1 MRIGGRIIKSGGFWA
16 VDVPLLDVA
25 TQGRTRA
32 EAFLMIADAVE
43 MLVRRKGFRLRIFPG
58 RGGNFEIGSAD
69 EGALIALVLKRIR
82 AKAGLSLAEAAS
94 RLGSQSP
101 NSYARYEQGRSA
113 PSVRKLS
120 QLYAAVERNKDLVL
134 TESRAAVKK
143 PASVRRKNMGLH
155 QGP

>member
-1 MRIGGRIIKSGGFWA
+1 MRIAGRIMKSGGFWA

-58 RGGNFEIGSAD
+58 RGEDFEIGSAD

-82 AKAGLSLAEAAS
+82 AKAGLGPAKKYGPSSRSLKDRYRFTSRRSSFKMTAENTTI
-94 RLGSQSP
+94 P
-101 NSYARYEQGRSA
+101 QG
-113 PSVRKLS
+113 
-120 QLYAAVERNKDLVL
+120 
-134 TESRAAVKK
+134 
-143 PASVRRKNMGLH
+143 
-155 QGP
+155 